1 MIQKCLGCMH
11 FGACVAVFSEKTGQS
26 KQGIRFFLPEM
37 GYNGSWGKKCYCFL
51 LTIYVMIKTSM
62 SLGTRGGDDMKDE
75 ESLKNRVD
83 ADIFRC
89 QEVWKEYSHD
99 KDVLG
104 VLFDDLLARYA
115 NVIDGFVDE
124 MRVIFASENSP
135 QMAKVYRENVQLM
148 LQRLLEFQENG
159 YTNEGLEDLRIR
171 KELGES
177 VSIEMDFGKIRMELG
192 LMEGI
197 STVEREDIMARLGEM
212 EEICSLSL
220 TRRKKWDLLRKYV
233 LWVSGKEVEIAMRIL
248 PLFLKINER

>member
-1 MIQKCLGCMH
+1 
-11 FGACVAVFSEKTGQS
+11 
-26 KQGIRFFLPEM
+26 
-37 GYNGSWGKKCYCFL
+37 
-51 LTIYVMIKTSM
+51 
-62 SLGTRGGDDMKDE
+62 MKEDE
-75 ESLKNRVD
+75 RLKNMVD
-83 ADIFRC
+83 GDISRC
-89 QEVWKEYSHD
+89 QEVWKQYSHD

-124 MRVIFASENSP
+124 MRVIFATENSP
-135 QMAKVYRENVQLM
+135 RMAEVYRENVQLM

-159 YTNEGLEDLRIR
+159 YTNEGLEEFRIR
-171 KELGES
+171 KELGEP
-177 VSIEMDFGKIRMELG
+177 VKFEMDFGKIRMELG

-197 STVEREDIMARLGEM
+197 SLVDRGEIMERLGEM

-233 LWVSGKEVEIAMRIL
+233 LWVSGKEVEVAMKIL